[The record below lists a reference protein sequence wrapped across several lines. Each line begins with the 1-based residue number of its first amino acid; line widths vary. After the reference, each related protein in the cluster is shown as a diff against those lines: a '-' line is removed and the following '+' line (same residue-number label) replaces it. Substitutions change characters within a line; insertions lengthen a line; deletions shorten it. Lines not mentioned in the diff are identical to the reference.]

1 MTASK
6 LLTCI
11 LDKSPASFEL
21 VRDLKDTHQIT
32 RANVG
37 SARGTGTGAEGGLI
51 TIPQEKHILQIIV
64 DAGQADEIFEWLYGK
79 VDLDERYGAF
89 IYQEDLTS
97 AGDFTVPDAPEEQD

>member
-6 LLTCI
+6 LITCI

-51 TIPQEKHILQIIV
+51 TMPQEKHILQIIV
-64 DAGQADEIFEWLYGK
+64 DAGQAD
-79 VDLDERYGAF
+79 
-89 IYQEDLTS
+89 EDLTS

>member
-6 LLTCI
+6 LITCI
-11 LDKSPASFEL
+11 LDKSPASFKL

-51 TIPQEKHILQIIV
+51 TMPQEKHILQIIV
-64 DAGQADEIFEWLYGK
+64 DAGQADEIFEFIFSQGEINK
-79 VDLDERYGAF
+79 PGGGF
-89 IYQEDLTS
+89 IYQTSLTKAS
-97 AGDFTVPDAPEEQD
+97 NYKLPVMEA